1 MLKRIVLFV
10 VLAMSLALVACAGE
24 TVEETEEVPDAPEA
38 EADPVPPEAEETDE
52 EDGEEEMEEE
62 ASEEEMTEDEEMA
75 EEPLKLAFVSP
86 DAIGINPF
94 LILGEAGIEQAAEEL
109 GAEFEVYEAVFGDLT
124 VTEETL
130 LAAADDGADI
140 VMVLG
145 FEFNDFIPG
154 AAEEYPDTEF
164 LIVDQCIDPLPENVS
179 CAVFREHEAAFLIG
193 ATAGLLTETD
203 NVGVITALD
212 TPFFRRYT
220 DGYAE
225 GAAFVNPDVNVEII
239 FIGGDNPFAD
249 PARAKEQALAMA
261 EGDVDQLFGAGAA
274 SNPGIY
280 EAAVEQGFQV
290 YATDTN
296 QCPEQPEIL
305 VDSLLKRVDVVVVES
320 ISRIA
325 AEGGGVVDVY
335 GLEENG
341 IGLVA
346 LTVDDVEASECLIAN
361 SPEVIEQLEELQ
373 QQIIDGEIVV
383 NDPMAP

>member
-1 MLKRIVLFV
+1 MKRVLLLL
-10 VLAMSLALVACAGE
+10 VLGLTLAFTACAAPTE
-24 TVEETEEVPDAPEA
+24 EEVEEPEEAEEAPEA
-38 EADPVPPEAEETDE
+38 E
-52 EDGEEEMEEE
+52 
-62 ASEEEMTEDEEMA
+62 EEMA
-75 EEPLKLAFVSP
+75 EEPLKLAYVSP
-86 DAIGINPF
+86 DAIGTNPF
-94 LILGEAGIEQAAEEL
+94 LILGEIGIENVATEL
-109 GAEFEVYEAVFGDLT
+109 GAEFEVYEAVFGDLA

-130 LAAADDGADI
+130 LAAAEDGADI

-154 AAEEYPDTEF
+154 AAEEFPDTEF

-179 CAVFREHEAAFLIG
+179 CAVFREYEASFLIG
-193 ATAGLLTETD
+193 AAAGLLTETD

-261 EGDVDQLFGAGAA
+261 ANDVDQMFGAGAS
-274 SNPGIY
+274 SNAGIY

-296 QCPEQPEIL
+296 QCPDQPEIL
-305 VDSLLKRVDVVVVES
+305 VDSLLKRVDVVVEAS
-320 ISRIA
+320 ITRIA
-325 AEGGGVVDVY
+325 AEGGGAVDVY
-335 GLEENG
+335 GLEEDG

-346 LTVDDVEASECLIAN
+346 LTVDDVDASECLIAD
-361 SPEVIEQLEELQ
+361 SPEVIEQLADIQ
-373 QQIIDGEIVV
+373 QQIIDGEIVIE
-383 NDPMAP
+383 DPMMAQ